1 MVETKGAAVV
11 AGSYAGVQVDHEAHL
26 RRALTLPLLTLYGL
40 GVTIGAGIYVLVGV
54 TVSRAG
60 VHAPITFIIAGTVV
74 AFTCLSYAELSTR
87 FPVSAGEAEYIQRGF
102 GSRPLAVFTGLLLVA
117 SSIVSSAAIS
127 IGAVAYVR
135 LFISV
140 PEAYLVATLVLL
152 LMLVAIWGIVESI
165 SIAALFTLIEIGGL
179 AMVVWFGSGSIKD
192 PSLIWKAFTP
202 GFELHAW
209 TGIAAGSLLAFFAF
223 VGFEDI
229 VNVAEEVHEPNKTL
243 PRAIF
248 LTLVGATF
256 IYIAVVTVMVAA
268 VPVQI
273 LSGAK
278 APLALVFQNK
288 PGYFGTIFN
297 LIAIVATVNGVL
309 IQIIMASRVI
319 YGLGRQGNLPAILAY
334 VSPRFKTPLRATVL
348 VAALVLLLALTAPIA
363 RLAEMTSQ
371 AVLAIFILV
380 NGALLALRIK
390 TPDHA
395 GDHFRAPA
403 WAPLAGLISSILLL
417 ATTFIQVP

>member
-1 MVETKGAAVV
+1 MVETNGAAAA
-11 AGSYAGVQVDHEAHL
+11 AGSDAGAQVDHEAHL

-54 TVSRAG
+54 TVARAG
-60 VHAPITFIIAGTVV
+60 VHAPITFIIAGIVV

-127 IGAVAYVR
+127 IGAVAYLR
-135 LFISV
+135 LFV
-140 PEAYLVATLVLL
+140 PLPEPYLVAALIFL

-179 AMVVWFGSGSIKD
+179 AMVVWFGSGSITD
-192 PSLIWKAFTP
+192 PGLIWKAFAP

-248 LTLVGATF
+248 LTLVGATI
-256 IYIAVVTVMVAA
+256 IYIFVVTVMIAA
-268 VPVQI
+268 VPVEI

-288 PGYFGTIFN
+288 PGYFGTIFTSHCDSGHGQWRTHPDHN
-297 LIAIVATVNGVL
+297 GLARHLRARQARQSAGNTGVCVATLQNTSARNSSGRCAGSSSGSHRANCKTGRND
-309 IQIIMASRVI
+309 IASRPCDI
-319 YGLGRQGNLPAILAY
+319 HTGEWCIAG
-334 VSPRFKTPLRATVL
+334 
-348 VAALVLLLALTAPIA
+348 AA
-363 RLAEMTSQ
+363 
-371 AVLAIFILV
+371 
-380 NGALLALRIK
+380 NK
-390 TPDHA
+390 DPDHA